1 MPIQRLGELTNDMN
15 VSLTFADTYQVDVS
29 KEASDES
36 DELPM
41 TIWKDRKFSIRIT
54 YLKFVC
60 EQALRLVYT
69 TAIFTKG

>member
-1 MPIQRLGELTNDMN
+1 MPRELTNDMK

-29 KEASDES
+29 KEEDSDES

-41 TIWKDRKFSIRIT
+41 EIWKDRKFSIRIT
-54 YLKFVC
+54 YLKFVR

-69 TAIFTKG
+69 TAIFTKS